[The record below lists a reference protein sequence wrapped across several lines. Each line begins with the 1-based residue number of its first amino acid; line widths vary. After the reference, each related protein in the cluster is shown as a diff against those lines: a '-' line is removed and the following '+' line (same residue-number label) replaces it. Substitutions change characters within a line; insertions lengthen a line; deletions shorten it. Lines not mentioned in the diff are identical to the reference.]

1 MLPAPLSVPALQ
13 HPRHFL
19 DLDQIPVP
27 ALRQILDHA
36 AALKRTPR
44 QPLLS
49 GRTLAMIF
57 EKPSTRTRVS
67 FEVAMHHLGGHA
79 VVLRPEEMQ
88 LGRGETI
95 ADTARV
101 LSRYVDAVML
111 RTKSHATL
119 TAFAAHATIPV
130 INGLSDRSHPC
141 QIMADLLTVE
151 ERLGRLAGV
160 TVAWVG
166 DCNNVFTSWL
176 HAAAAFGFRLR
187 LACPEELAASCR
199 TWLAPAEAS
208 GVLTLLTDPV
218 AAVTGADVVV
228 TDTWISMGVAEP
240 ERQRQLLRPFSI
252 TGALMARANLDA
264 IFLHCLPAV
273 RGEEVNDAVL
283 DGPQSA
289 VWDEAE
295 NRLHTQKAILGWC
308 LADR

>member
-1 MLPAPLSVPALQ
+1 MLPA
-13 HPRHFL
+13 PRHFL
-19 DLDQIPVP
+19 DLDQIPAS
-27 ALRQILDHA
+27 ALRQILDA
-36 AALKRTPR
+36 AATLKRTPR

-111 RTKSHATL
+111 RTRSHATL
-119 TAFAAHATIPV
+119 TEFARHATIPV
-130 INGLSDRSHPC
+130 INGLSDKSHPC
-141 QIMADLLTVE
+141 QIMADLLTVQ
-151 ERLGRLAGV
+151 ERLGRIGDL

-166 DCNNVFTSWL
+166 DCNNVFASWL
-176 HAAAAFGFRLR
+176 HAATVFGFRLR
-187 LACPEELAASCR
+187 LACPEELAIACR
-199 TWLAPAEAS
+199 GWLSPTEAS
-208 GVLTLLTDPV
+208 GTLSIVTDPV

-228 TDTWISMGVAEP
+228 TDTWISMGVTDP
-240 ERQRQLLRPFSI
+240 ERQRRLLAPFRI
-252 TGALMARANLDA
+252 TEELMALAQPHA

-273 RGEEVNDAVL
+273 RGEEVTDAVI

-295 NRLHTQKAILGWC
+295 NRMHTQKAVLQWC
-308 LADR
+308 LAEA

>member
-1 MLPAPLSVPALQ
+1 MLSR
-13 HPRHFL
+13 PRHFL
-19 DLDQIPVP
+19 DIDQISRSD
-27 ALRQILDHA
+27 LRRMLDHA

-44 QPLLS
+44 QPLLT

-67 FEVAMHHLGGHA
+67 FEVAMHHLGGHS

-95 ADTARV
+95 ADTARA

-119 TAFAAHATIPV
+119 TEFAAHATVPV
-130 INGLSDRSHPC
+130 INGLSDKSHPC

-151 ERLGRLAGV
+151 ERLGQLTDI

-166 DCNNVFTSWL
+166 DCNNVFASWL
-176 HAAAAFGFRLR
+176 HAATAFGFRLR
-187 LACPEELAASCR
+187 LACPPELAEACR
-199 TWLAPAEAS
+199 IWLAPAEAS
-208 GVLTLLTDPV
+208 GILSIIIDPV

-228 TDTWISMGVAEP
+228 TDTWISMGVADP
-240 ERQRQLLRPFSI
+240 ERQRALLHPFRI
-252 TGALMARANLDA
+252 TEAVMARANPAA

-273 RGEEVNDAVL
+273 RGEEVTDAVI

-295 NRLHTQKAILGWC
+295 NRLHSQKAVLCWC
-308 LADR
+308 LEEQGVQ

>member
-1 MLPAPLSVPALQ
+1 MLPA
-13 HPRHFL
+13 PRHFL
-19 DLDQIPVP
+19 DLDQIPAPV
-27 ALRQILDHA
+27 LRQILDA
-36 AALKRTPR
+36 AATLKQNPR
-44 QPLLS
+44 QPLLG

-111 RTKSHATL
+111 RTRSHATL
-119 TAFAAHATIPV
+119 TEFAQHATIPV
-130 INGLSDRSHPC
+130 INGLSDKSHPC
-141 QIMADLLTVE
+141 QIMADLLTVQ
-151 ERLGRLAGV
+151 ERLGRISDL

-166 DCNNVFTSWL
+166 DCNNVFASWL
-176 HAAAAFGFRLR
+176 HAATAFGFRLR
-187 LACPEELAASCR
+187 LACPAELATACR
-199 TWLAPAEAS
+199 GWLSPAEAS
-208 GVLTLLTDPV
+208 GTVTIVTDPV

-228 TDTWISMGVAEP
+228 TDTWISMGVTDP
-240 ERQRQLLRPFSI
+240 ERQRRLLALFRI
-252 TGALMARANLDA
+252 TEDLMALAQPQA

-273 RGEEVNDAVL
+273 RGEEVTDAVI

-295 NRLHTQKAILGWC
+295 NRMHTQKAVLQWC